1 MAYAELGK
9 NKNWFLIETIL
20 FFTIEGARI
29 PRSGSAY
36 TYIYIT
42 IGEFVAFIIGW
53 DVLMEYMIGK

>member
-1 MAYAELGK
+1 
-9 NKNWFLIETIL
+9 LIETIL

>member
-1 MAYAELGK
+1 
-9 NKNWFLIETIL
+9 LIETIL
-20 FFTIEGARI
+20 FFTILGARI

-53 DVLMEYMIGK
+53 DVLMEYMIGKEIY